1 MSVSGKVKEMSF
13 ADAEY
18 PVKISVEEAWHHVL
32 KKSAGP
38 DLSSGLE
45 TDCRLLED
53 SGETALPMRV
63 KFAED
68 DQDLALEWAQSS
80 LDEFS
85 TTEGGDHGDLL
96 WDALSAVPPE
106 WSAVTTVM
114 MRNIPNKYTQRML
127 LMEVQSCGFLGTF
140 DFLYL
145 PIDAETAANRGYAF
159 LNFFDPGSAWMFR
172 CMFEGRKMSRFN
184 SKKVISVVPATL
196 QGFDANYAHYNRAR
210 VSRGDPSARPL
221 FLREPTGQ
229 RGGLS
234 MKLADTWSSEWW
246 MTEGEGAPLASQ
258 CRYHCCDGNATDCV
272 EVKKG
277 KGLHL
282 EKFRVIG
289 QKEIDAKVPA
299 WAFGRSCVKEMN
311 AYLKQAE
318 PPEVEGTKKL
328 ELPWRESGG
337 ETDSED
343 EVDETKGKSDL
354 KKKA

>member
-1 MSVSGKVKEMSF
+1 MSVPSKVKEMSF
-13 ADAEY
+13 VDAEY

-32 KKSAGP
+32 KSAGP
-38 DLSSGLE
+38 DLPSGLE

-53 SGETALPMRV
+53 SGETASPMRV
-63 KFAED
+63 KLAED

-80 LDEFS
+80 LEEFP
-85 TTEGGDHGDLL
+85 TEAGDHGDLL
-96 WDALSAVPPE
+96 WDALALSAVPPE

-234 MKLADTWSSEWW
+234 MKLTDTWSSEFF
-246 MTEGEGAPLASQ
+246 EGQRSARVGAESPSEVSSAEPAGYVAKFCSQ
-258 CRYHCCDGNATDCV
+258 CGGRIQPMFQFCPSCGIALD
-272 EVKKG
+272 
-277 KGLHL
+277 
-282 EKFRVIG
+282 
-289 QKEIDAKVPA
+289 
-299 WAFGRSCVKEMN
+299 FG
-311 AYLKQAE
+311 A
-318 PPEVEGTKKL
+318 
-328 ELPWRESGG
+328 
-337 ETDSED
+337 
-343 EVDETKGKSDL
+343 
-354 KKKA
+354 